1 MKNTHNTR
9 KDKLAII
16 LQCSGIGDCLFA
28 SSVIK
33 KIYQI
38 NNNKFPFDIFTYHPK
53 LFKNCPY
60 INQSYDIKDK
70 TKLQYYDKQL
80 VLFDTSKYKH
90 WLIDTFDFI
99 SLPIGI
105 GQLSFREKQL
115 EYFPIEKDKSE
126 IFDVVINTSIT
137 WPSRSWP
144 IESWQKLAN
153 IILTDGYSIAV
164 VGKDTWSEAD
174 KILKRSAGLEGC
186 TDLTNKLS
194 LDQTYYTIKNS
205 KLFITCQNGLSVLS
219 GSTDVEIIVLDMS
232 IEWSKRAIYRSE
244 DPHYKVAYVKG
255 DCPIYCCSSFN
266 CPLDKSNNN
275 FNCIPDVEKVVDIT
289 IKKLSEI
296 QKQEKYR

>member
-1 MKNTHNTR
+1 MKNTHDNH
-9 KDKLAII
+9 KDKLAMI

-38 NNNKFPFDIFTYHPK
+38 NNNKFLFDIFTYHPK

-60 INQSYDIKDK
+60 INQPYDIKDK
-70 TKLQYYDKQL
+70 TKRQIYDKRL

-90 WLIDTFDFI
+90 WLIDTFDLI

-144 IESWQKLAN
+144 IKSWQKLAN

-219 GSTDVEIIVLDMS
+219 GATDVEIIVLDMS
-232 IEWSKRAIYRSE
+232 IEWSKRAIYRNE
-244 DPHYKVAYVKG
+244 DPHYKVTYVKG
-255 DCPIYCCSSFN
+255 N
-266 CPLDKSNNN
+266 CPLYCCQSFKCPLNNSDKH
-275 FNCIPDVEKVVDIT
+275 FKCIPDVEKVIDVA
-289 IKKLSEI
+289 IKKLSDI
-296 QKQEKYR
+296 RAQ